1 MFVEPVYKG
10 HRIQVDAVQIDGRW
24 DATVNIH
31 RVFSDDKPHVER
43 VTCRKLTA
51 ELAER
56 RAAIWPGAGSIL
68 TDGMGATSNCQILR
82 RQILRH

>member
-1 MFVEPVYKG
+1 MFVEPIYKG
-10 HRIQVDAVQIDGRW
+10 FRIQVEAVEVEGRW

-31 RVFSDDKPHVER
+31 RVFSDEKPYIER

-56 RAAIWPGAGSIL
+56 LAAIWARRWVDL
-68 TDGMGATSNCQILR
+68 NRRDGG
-82 RQILRH
+82 HV

>member
-10 HRIQVDAVQIDGRW
+10 HRIQVDAVQVDGRW

-31 RVFSDDKPHVER
+31 RVFSDEKPHVEQ

-56 RAAIWPGAGSIL
+56 VAAIWARRWVDRNGW
-68 TDGMGATSNCQILR
+68 DGG
-82 RQILRH
+82 HV

>member
-56 RAAIWPGAGSIL
+56 RAAIWARRWVDP
-68 TDGMGATSNCQILR
+68 DGG
-82 RQILRH
+82 HV

>member
-1 MFVEPVYKG
+1 MYKG
-10 HRIQVDAVQIDGRW
+10 HRIQVDAVQVDGRW

-43 VTCRKLTA
+43 ITCRKLTA

-56 RAAIWPGAGSIL
+56 RAAIWTRRWGIL
-68 TDGMGATSNCQILR
+68 GMGGTSNCQTV
-82 RQILRH
+82 